1 MKKRLPVLIILLFL
15 LLLQVSP
22 ALSQSDYSFQV
33 NSAVVNFYVNKDGTA
48 SVEYTYN
55 FTNNPGAHPI
65 DFVDIGLPNDNYDLG
80 SITAEVNGKKITD
93 IQKSTFVSHG
103 IALGLGDNTIPAGAS
118 GQVYAWVP
126 IIRGVINPASSSGKP
141 DYASVQFSPNYF
153 DSKYVTGSTNLTIS
167 TILPP
172 GMSQSDPIYYPPQN
186 WPGNSQPESG
196 ISKDGRVFYT
206 WQSPS
211 ANSSTEY
218 IFGAGFPAKLVPA
231 ASIVKPPV
239 ININP
244 GLICFLGFG
253 LFIILIIW
261 LSISGSRRRRLQYL
275 SPKISMEG
283 HGIKRGLTAVEVAVL
298 MQQPVDK
305 VLTLIL
311 FAVVK
316 KGAAKVVSRDP
327 LNLQVL
333 SPLPTGLY
341 PYETEFLTAFQTA
354 QPAARRKALQD
365 VIVGLVKS
373 VTEKMRG
380 FSLKET
386 LAYYESIMQQA
397 WQQVE
402 AAQTPE
408 VKSQKFD
415 EVMDWTMLDRNY
427 GDRTRNVF
435 RTGPVFVP
443 MWWGNWDPG
452 YHGGGMASS
461 SMPSSGSSSG
471 GGGGGGGISLPT
483 LPGADFAASMVNGV
497 QSFAAGAIGDL
508 GAFTGA
514 VTNQTNPPPP
524 PPKTTY
530 HGGGGGG
537 HSCACACACAG
548 CACACAGGGR

>member
-1 MKKRLPVLIILLFL
+1 MKRRLPGIIILLAL

-22 ALSQSDYSFQV
+22 VFSQSDYSFRV
-33 NSAVVNFYVNKDGTA
+33 DSAVVNYYVNKDGTA

-55 FTNNPGAHPI
+55 FTNNPGAHLI
-65 DFVDIGLPNDNYDLG
+65 DFVDIGLPNDNYDLS
-80 SITAEVNGKKITD
+80 SITAEVNGQKITD
-93 IQKSTFVSHG
+93 IQKSSVVQPG
-103 IALGLGDNTIPAGAS
+103 IALGLGNNAIQPGTS
-118 GQVYAWVP
+118 GRVYAWIPV
-126 IIRGVINPASSSGKP
+126 IRGVINPANSSGKP

-153 DSKYVTGSTNLTIS
+153 DKKYVTGNTDLTVSI
-167 TILPP
+167 ILPP
-172 GMSQSDPIYYPPQN
+172 GMKQNEPIYYPPQN

-196 ISKDGRVFYT
+196 FSKDGRVFYT
-206 WQSPS
+206 WQSPN
-211 ANSSTEY
+211 ANSYTEN

-231 ASIVKPPV
+231 ASIVKQPA
-239 ININP
+239 INIP
-244 GLICFLGFG
+244 SGAICFIAFG
-253 LFIILIIW
+253 LFIIGIIG
-261 LSISGSRRRRLQYL
+261 LSIFSRRRRKLQYL
-275 SPKISMEG
+275 PPKISMEG
-283 HGIKRGLTAVEVAVL
+283 HGIKRGLTAVEAAVL

-311 FAVVK
+311 FSVVK
-316 KGAAKVVSRDP
+316 KGAAKVISRDP
-327 LNLQVL
+327 LNLQVTTPIPSGL
-333 SPLPTGLY
+333 S
-341 PYETEFLTAFQTA
+341 PYETDFLAAFQSNQT
-354 QPAARRKALQD
+354 AARRKALQD

-373 VTEKMRG
+373 VSEKMRG

-386 LAYYESIMQQA
+386 VVYYESIMQQA

-402 AAQTPE
+402 TAQTPE

-415 EVMDWTMLDRNY
+415 EVMDWTLLDHNY

-435 RTGPVFVP
+435 RSGPVFVP

-452 YHGGGMASS
+452 YRGGST
-461 SMPSSGSSSG
+461 MPSSQPSSSG
-471 GGGGGGGISLPT
+471 GGGTNIPLPS

-497 QSFAAGAIGDL
+497 QSFAAGVIGDL

-530 HGGGGGG
+530 HSGGGGGG
-537 HSCACACACAG
+537 CACACACAG